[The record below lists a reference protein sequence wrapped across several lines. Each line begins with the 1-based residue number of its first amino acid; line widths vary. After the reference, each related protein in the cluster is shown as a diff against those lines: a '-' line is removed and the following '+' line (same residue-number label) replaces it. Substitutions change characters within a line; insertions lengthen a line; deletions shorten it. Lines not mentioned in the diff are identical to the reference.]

1 MAEQNQTKP
10 KFRTS
15 IGGQALIE
23 GIMMLG
29 PDKRAI
35 VCRGSGEMVEKVE
48 TVPPLKEKSPI
59 LGWPLIR
66 GVAAFISSMVNGVK
80 ALSYSADQLPEDM
93 QEERKTRKKLKVKV
107 KSAE

>member
-1 MAEQNQTKP
+1 MSDKNTESSV
-10 KFRTS
+10 KFKTS

-48 TVPPLKEKSPI
+48 TVTPLKEKSPI

-80 ALSYSADQLPEDM
+80 ALSYSADQIGRASCR
-93 QEERKTRKKLKVKV
+93 ERV
-107 KSAE
+107 